1 MKAYFDEKSRLE
13 DYLQEGKPYCRE
25 ERQFATLLYSVFLK
39 KREKGKMPAD
49 QKTEE
54 IVKAC
59 LGSNDIIIEDVY
71 FEVTLMR
78 DFFERY
84 KEESERNKEEIRRN
98 KEDFNR
104 KLLNFVLGGEKT
116 LKDKCLKQLKT
127 KDGIP
132 YNLGGRAAKKGI
144 NEIMEEE
151 TVSGRQPQVI
161 QDHEIKNIVNKE
173 DQLLIKKKLRLDIA
187 GMMMNA
193 TPDILVKYKQK
204 ETDEKSYVRGLECK
218 YESKEGEYTAAGVT
232 CKMQYFIQDCI
243 MSFLFGQ
250 AEKGVHYP
258 KQPEGGA
265 WAKKK
270 GKERNEYEERKNRVW
285 DEIFVSVFKGILE
298 QENEPGNHINGGVE
312 VIRFAGADKKVKK
325 NKVKLDTEIKIKD
338 LLDAA
343 YRK

>member
-1 MKAYFDEKSRLE
+1 MKAYFDENRLE
-13 DYLQEGKPYCRE
+13 DYLQEGKKGTPYCRE
-25 ERQFATLLYSVFLK
+25 ERQFAALLYSVFLK

-78 DFFERY
+78 DFFEG
-84 KEESERNKEEIRRN
+84 N

-104 KLLNFVLGGEKT
+104 KLLDFVLGGENA
-116 LKDKCLKQLKT
+116 LKEKCLGRLKT

-132 YNLGGRAAKKGI
+132 YNLGGRAAKKEI

-151 TVSGRQPQVI
+151 TVSGRLLQVI
-161 QDHEIKNIVNKE
+161 QNHKIRNIVDNE
-173 DQLLIKKKLRLDIA
+173 DQLKRRLRLDIA

-193 TPDILVKYKQK
+193 IPDILVKYKYN
-204 ETDEKSYVRGLECK
+204 ETDEKSYVKALECK
-218 YESKEGEYTAAGVT
+218 YESKEGAYTAAGVT
-232 CKMQYFIQDCI
+232 CKMQFFIQDCI
-243 MSFLFGQ
+243 MCFLFGQ
-250 AEKGVHYP
+250 TQKEVHDPEMPNGGV
-258 KQPEGGA
+258 
-265 WAKKK
+265 WIKKK
-270 GKERNEYEERKNRVW
+270 GNEYEERKKRVW

-312 VIRFAGADKKVKK
+312 VIRFAGAHKKS
-325 NKVKLDTEIKIKD
+325 NNESEIQIKIKD

>member
-78 DFFERY
+78 DFFV
-84 KEESERNKEEIRRN
+84 RNKG
-98 KEDFNR
+98 DFNQ
-104 KLLNFVLGGEKT
+104 KLLNFVFGGEEA
-116 LKDKCLKQLKT
+116 LKEECLGRLKT

-132 YNLGGRAAKKGI
+132 HNLGGRAAKKGI

-151 TVSGRQPQVI
+151 TVSGRLPQVI

-204 ETDEKSYVRGLECK
+204 ETDEKSYAKGLECK